1 MTREIEYLN
10 RLKSEIA
17 PALGCTE
24 PAAAALAAA
33 YSAKELGEDPVRICL
48 KVSPYIYKNGMNVGI
63 PGTKMTGLD
72 IASALGA
79 VSAAPEKKL
88 MVLNGISEDDLK
100 KALSLTEAGMV
111 SVELADS
118 DEKIYIEAFTASKK
132 NRAKAVISKKH
143 DYLTFLEKNGE
154 ILYTQ
159 VETENPESLKKEILS
174 PVGELTLKDIRD
186 FAMKVPYEKLYFLR
200 DVVRLNR
207 EIAEE
212 GLTKDYGLNV
222 GQSILIKD
230 RTGLFSQDIGGYAVA
245 LTAAAADARM
255 SGCEMPVMSAG
266 GSGNQGLTA
275 TLPIV
280 AVSLKLNKSEEE
292 TFRALAVSLLVTIHA
307 KEYIGRLSVLCGCS
321 IAAAIGSCC
330 GIIFLFGGSLEQMEI
345 GVNNMIAD
353 ISGVVCDG
361 AKPGCALKIATAV
374 NSAIRWAN
382 MALNGIGAGEHDG
395 IVKADV
401 EHTLRN
407 LGRLGNQGMSQTN
420 DVILHMMLDR

>member
-33 YSAKELGEDPVRICL
+33 YSAKELGEDPVRISL

-88 MVLNGISEDDLK
+88 MVLNGLSEDDVK
-100 KALSLTEAGMV
+100 KALGLAEAGMV
-111 SVELADS
+111 SVEIADT
-118 DEKIYIEAFTASKK
+118 DEKIYIEAFTASKS

-143 DYLTFLEKNGE
+143 ACLTFLEKNGE

-159 VETENPESLKKEILS
+159 AETENPESLKKELLS
-174 PVGELTLKDIRD
+174 PVGELTLKDIRN
-186 FAMKVPYEKLYFLR
+186 FAMEVPYEKLYFLR

-407 LGRLGNQGMSQTN
+407 LGKLGNQGMSQTN
-420 DVILHMMLDR
+420 DVILNMMLDR